1 MAAVFRIEFRT
12 EAEQAIKDSVPT
24 DTVIRVVDMLR
35 AIGETAL
42 EIDAGPGPQL
52 GRERL
57 ILSLKTDGFVFHYT
71 LHLRERLITVFSVV
85 ASIHAVG

>member
-1 MAAVFRIEFRT
+1 MPPVFRIEFRT
-12 EAEQAIKDSVPT
+12 EAEQAIKDTVPT

-42 EIDAGPGPQL
+42 EIEAGPGPQL

-57 ILSLKTDGFVFHYT
+57 VLSLKTDGFVFHYT
-71 LHLRERLITVFSVV
+71 MQLRERLITVFSVV
-85 ASIHAVG
+85 ESIHAVG